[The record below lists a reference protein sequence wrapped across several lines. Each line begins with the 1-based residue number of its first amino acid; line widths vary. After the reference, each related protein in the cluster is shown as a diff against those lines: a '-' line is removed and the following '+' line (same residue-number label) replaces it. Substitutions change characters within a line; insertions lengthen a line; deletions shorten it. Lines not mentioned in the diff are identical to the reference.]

1 MIFSVIKSVVFA
13 CVFFVSGTYSSS
25 NGDANSAEVL
35 VSRARQL
42 QALWVDGTPRLRM
55 RAGLQVFAAN
65 GAVAHGQ
72 YLVDWVSPF
81 RWGGDSLWKLF
92 ACPSAQWRGL
102 LAEERVEL
110 TFFRGSGVGDSVL
123 SDLEARLMKDRN
135 SINKYEI
142 VRTVLERLNS
152 KGEPALRERREILD
166 EYASAKPLDSESAS
180 CHVAICSRKA
190 NPQILYTRNASSTSS
205 NTA

>member
-81 RWGGDSLWKLF
+81 RWREEIRSGSYSRVRVHNGEGYWQR
-92 ACPSAQWRGL
+92 SA
-102 LAEERVEL
+102 
-110 TFFRGSGVGDSVL
+110 L
-123 SDLEARLMKDRN
+123 S
-135 SINKYEI
+135 
-142 VRTVLERLNS
+142 
-152 KGEPALRERREILD
+152 
-166 EYASAKPLDSESAS
+166 
-180 CHVAICSRKA
+180 
-190 NPQILYTRNASSTSS
+190 
-205 NTA
+205 